1 MFVQLRWHLCRCH
14 LYSCLNLRTHK
25 DQYWNDK
32 KITHQQIMKN
42 NLVTY
47 LPNTLYWIL
56 PRVCRIKLDK
66 VHTVLSL
73 CKQGVTGF
81 TLGRKSRKQKLC
93 PYVYWAYVNYFWRRK
108 RILTQSSVCNF
119 LLEHTYTEHYSI
131 ATAAFVDIVTGS
143 SCIIVETYWNGLCNK
158 S

>member
-1 MFVQLRWHLCRCH
+1 
-14 LYSCLNLRTHK
+14 
-25 DQYWNDK
+25 
-32 KITHQQIMKN
+32 MKN

-93 PYVYWAYVNYFWRRK
+93 PHVYQAYVNSISRRK
-108 RILTQSSVCNF
+108 RILTQPAVCNF
-119 LLEHTYTEHYSI
+119 LLEHTEHYSL

-143 SCIIVETYWNGLCNK
+143 SCIIVETY
-158 S
+158 